1 MDESDRK
8 ILDLIRDNARM
19 SFSEIGSAVGI
30 SRVSVKKRMTA
41 MEEAGII
48 KGYHTVIDEE
58 TISNIRINDYSPANT
73 FYNQTQ
79 AIRQYYEFAD
89 VDVDRYMVN
98 GDYTQIFLSGRE
110 IDEEKIR
117 KGIRYTID
125 IEAIPEEYAEVVK
138 TLLRDRELEEIYSTT
153 GACRIHCIGRSVNSS
168 TMESHVNYLFNHTK
182 GIRKIG
188 WHILMSDLKAEKGGG
203 DGTEKENSRGI

>member
-1 MDESDRK
+1 MDELDRK
-8 ILDLIRDNARM
+8 ILDLLRENARM
-19 SFSEIGSAVGI
+19 SFSEIGNAVGI
-30 SRVSVKKRMTA
+30 SRVSAKKRMTA

-48 KGYHTVIDEE
+48 KGYRAIIDEE
-58 TISNIRINDYSPANT
+58 
-73 FYNQTQ
+73 Q
-79 AIRQYYEFAD
+79 
-89 VDVDRYMVN
+89 V
-98 GDYTQIFLSGRE
+98 
-110 IDEEKIR
+110 R

-138 TLLRDRELEEIYSTT
+138 ILQRDRELEEIYSTT
-153 GACRIHCIGRSVNSS
+153 GECRIHCIGRSVNSS

-188 WHILMSDLKAEKGGG
+188 WHILMSDLRAGKGSG

>member
-1 MDESDRK
+1 MDETDRK
-8 ILDLIRDNARM
+8 ILDLLRENARM
-19 SFSEIGSAVGI
+19 SFSEIGDVTGI

-48 KGYHTVIDEE
+48 KGYRAIIDEE
-58 TISNIRINDYSPANT
+58 
-73 FYNQTQ
+73 Q
-79 AIRQYYEFAD
+79 
-89 VDVDRYMVN
+89 
-98 GDYTQIFLSGRE
+98 
-110 IDEEKIR
+110 IR

-138 TLLRDRELEEIYSTT
+138 ILQRDRELEEIYSTT

-188 WHILMSDLKAEKGGG
+188 WHILMSDLKAGKGSV
-203 DGTEKENSRGI
+203 DGTEKEHSQGF

>member
-1 MDESDRK
+1 MDALDHK
-8 ILDLIRDNARM
+8 ILDLLRDNARM
-19 SFSEIGSAVGI
+19 SFSEIGNAVGV

-48 KGYHTVIDEE
+48 KGYRAVIDEE
-58 TISNIRINDYSPANT
+58 
-73 FYNQTQ
+73 
-79 AIRQYYEFAD
+79 E
-89 VDVDRYMVN
+89 
-98 GDYTQIFLSGRE
+98 L
-110 IDEEKIR
+110 R

-138 TLLRDRELEEIYSTT
+138 TLRNDRELEQIYSTT
-153 GACRIHCIGRSVNSS
+153 GECRIHCVGRSVNPS

-188 WHILMSDLKAEKGGG
+188 WHVLTADLKAGKESG
-203 DGTEKENSRGI
+203 DGTKEENARGF

>member
-8 ILDLIRDNARM
+8 ILDLLRENARM
-19 SFSEIGSAVGI
+19 SYSEIGNAVGI
-30 SRVSVKKRMTA
+30 SRVSVKKRITA

-48 KGYHTVIDEE
+48 RGYHTVIDQE
-58 TISNIRINDYSPANT
+58 
-73 FYNQTQ
+73 Q
-79 AIRQYYEFAD
+79 
-89 VDVDRYMVN
+89 
-98 GDYTQIFLSGRE
+98 
-110 IDEEKIR
+110 IR

-138 TLLRDRELEEIYSTT
+138 ALQKDRELEEIYSTT
-153 GACRIHCIGRSVNSS
+153 GESRIHCVGRSVNSS

-188 WHILMSDLKAEKGGG
+188 WHILMSDLKAGKGSG
-203 DGTEKENSRGI
+203 DGTVKEKSQGF